1 MKMIPRYVVTFRIA
15 LVVVAA
21 TACQTHSDQTAT
33 ADSAKRAG
41 GMSGIQGMAG
51 MMPSGMMDSMMTSM
65 RSDIVHLRTMSGAQ
79 MKGALPAHRQMAANM
94 LSQMN
99 ADMRRM
105 NMPADPAWNALVDS
119 VRQDL
124 VRLPDVPAG
133 ELPATFP
140 SHLARVERLM
150 AMHQAMMKR

>member
-1 MKMIPRYVVTFRIA
+1 MKMIPRHVVTFRIA

-21 TACQTHSDQTAT
+21 TACHTRSDQTAT

-41 GMSGIQGMAG
+41 GMSGMQGMAG
-51 MMPSGMMDSMMTSM
+51 MMPNGMMDSMMTFM
-65 RSDIVHLRTMSGAQ
+65 RSDIERFRSMSGTQ
-79 MKGALPAHRQMAANM
+79 MKAALPAHRQIAANM

-105 NMPADPAWNALVDS
+105 NMSADPAWNALVDS

-124 VRLPDVPAG
+124 VRLPDAPAG
-133 ELPATFP
+133 ALPATLTP
-140 SHLARVERLM
+140 HLARVERLM